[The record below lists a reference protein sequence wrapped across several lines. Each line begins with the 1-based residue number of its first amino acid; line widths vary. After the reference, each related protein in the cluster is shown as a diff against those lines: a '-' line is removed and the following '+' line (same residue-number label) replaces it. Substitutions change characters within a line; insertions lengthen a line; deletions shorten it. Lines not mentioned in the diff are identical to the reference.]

1 MPPVNGSQQD
11 QTHGAEAL
19 PSCESMDGSPAGKDT
34 TVHFPISGKAK
45 SNHSRF
51 FLYVQYKKLLYS

>member
-45 SNHSRF
+45 SSHSRI
-51 FLYVQYKKLLYS
+51 FL